1 MKFNRQELLDRF
13 LNGIFQPYLERVP
26 DVKKITQALIDKKVI
41 DKQEDIL
48 NDHIAFRTL
57 KVPYLGIKSL
67 EKVFLHYNYTKKDSY
82 YFKEKKLDAYWY
94 APPSLSYPRVFIS
107 ELRVKDL
114 SIKAQKI
121 IKKYTHSITSDP
133 LDALDIND
141 PKKVVQFFHTPLWNL
156 PTYEDYKT
164 LLDESEYAAWVIY
177 NRYYLN
183 HYTIS
188 IHELPHGYDNIENFN
203 TFLKNI
209 DVQLNTAGGEI
220 KKSADGLLL
229 QSSSVAEKLKVSFAC
244 RKQAEI
250 SGSYVEFAQRKVL
263 SQYADLPK
271 IELHHRRDG
280 FETANA
286 DKIFESTFESQVK
299 KEK

>member
-1 MKFNRQELLDRF
+1 MKFNQQELLDRF

-41 DKQEDIL
+41 EKQEDIL

-57 KVPYLGIKSL
+57 KVPHLGINSL
-67 EKVFLHYNYTKKDSY
+67 EKAFLHHNYTKKDSY

-94 APPSLSYPRVFIS
+94 APPSFAYPRVFIS
-107 ELRVKDL
+107 ELRIEDL
-114 SIKAQKI
+114 SLKAQKI
-121 IKKYTHSITSDP
+121 IEKYTQSINADP
-133 LDALDIND
+133 LDAVDINN
-141 PKKVVQFFHTPLWNL
+141 PEKLVQFFHTPLWDL
-156 PTYEDYKT
+156 PTYEDYKI

-188 IHELPHGYDNIENFN
+188 IHELSRGYDEIENFN
-203 TFLKNI
+203 AFLKNI
-209 DVQLNTAGGEI
+209 GIKLNTAGGEI
-220 KKSADGLLL
+220 KKSGDGLLL
-229 QSSSVAEKLKVSFAC
+229 QSSSVAEKLKASFAC
-244 RKQAEI
+244 GKIAEI
-250 SGSYVEFAQRKVL
+250 PGSYVEFAQRKAL
-263 SQYADLPK
+263 SQYANLPK

-286 DKIFESTFESQVK
+286 DKIFESTFASQVK